1 MKSEAET
8 AKERW
13 PVFFKMIRDS
23 FPSGTIRILDKG
35 RDNRYWKVGIGTKKD
50 DLDRE
55 LFIKVRQKVM
65 THPEAD
71 YKSRFLEA
79 LKEAEH
85 IFGLSESSMQFLG
98 TIFVDMDSV
107 YYHAGENLNDDWW

>member
-13 PVFFKMIRDS
+13 PIFFKMIRDS
-23 FPSGTIRILDKG
+23 FPRGNIRIVDKG
-35 RDNRYWKVGIGTKKD
+35 RENRYWRVGIGTKKD
-50 DLDRE
+50 GLDRE

-79 LKEAEH
+79 LQEAEH
-85 IFGLSESSMQFLG
+85 ILDLPASSMQFLG
-98 TIFVDMDSV
+98 TIFVDVDSV
-107 YYHAGENLNDDWW
+107 YYHAGENLNDDWR